1 MLGAG
6 FLVLEVQE
14 FADLVARGAG
24 PERSAFLSSF
34 FALVACH
41 GLHVGLGLLW
51 IGTMMAQTWLKG
63 FRDDIKR
70 RIMCL
75 NLFWHALDIVWVAI
89 FSIVYLMSISP

>member
-1 MLGAG
+1 M
-6 FLVLEVQE
+6 
-14 FADLVARGAG
+14 
-24 PERSAFLSSF
+24 
-34 FALVACH
+34 
-41 GLHVGLGLLW
+41 GLGLLW